1 MADDVESEQA
11 LQEEDEVLEDGNYT
25 EDENKDLGF
34 HAGNR
39 TLSGI
44 EESKEQETSSEAR
57 HETPESTPPMSR
69 IGVNDHKAG
78 MEGLDKARINE
89 IILEASKGSKF
100 YNNEVKKEKQVSL
113 RIKQMMERMK
123 TLTEAQQVSALKTV
137 DKEIESLECS
147 RHLNRIIVHVDMD
160 AFYAAVEMRDSPK
173 LRNVPMAV
181 GGNSMLSTSN
191 YVARKYGVRA
201 AMPGFIGR
209 KLCPDLVIVPV
220 NFAKYTA
227 VSEQVREVL
236 CRYDPH
242 FSPMGLDESYLDIT
256 ACVTERH
263 RQMTWGN
270 LDNSLA
276 KEREQTVDDSTDS
289 CILDED
295 PTGQSDWW
303 EESGVPSHLWSVAQ
317 EVVREMRGKIEQ
329 QTQLTASAG
338 IAPNKM
344 LAKIASDM
352 NKPNGQYFLTPTRDA
367 VLHFIHSLPIRK
379 VRILLWQLW
388 NIVCTYIQVQKT
400 LLKSHS
406 TKETAVEHS

>member
-11 LQEEDEVLEDGNYT
+11 FQEEDEVLEDGNYT

-181 GGNSMLSTSN
+181 GGNSMLVSCPIS
-191 YVARKYGVRA
+191 A
-201 AMPGFIGR
+201 
-209 KLCPDLVIVPV
+209 LC
-220 NFAKYTA
+220 
-227 VSEQVREVL
+227 
-236 CRYDPH
+236 
-242 FSPMGLDESYLDIT
+242 
-256 ACVTERH
+256 
-263 RQMTWGN
+263 
-270 LDNSLA
+270 
-276 KEREQTVDDSTDS
+276 
-289 CILDED
+289 
-295 PTGQSDWW
+295 
-303 EESGVPSHLWSVAQ
+303 
-317 EVVREMRGKIEQ
+317 
-329 QTQLTASAG
+329 
-338 IAPNKM
+338 
-344 LAKIASDM
+344 
-352 NKPNGQYFLTPTRDA
+352 
-367 VLHFIHSLPIRK
+367 
-379 VRILLWQLW
+379 
-388 NIVCTYIQVQKT
+388 
-400 LLKSHS
+400 
-406 TKETAVEHS
+406 